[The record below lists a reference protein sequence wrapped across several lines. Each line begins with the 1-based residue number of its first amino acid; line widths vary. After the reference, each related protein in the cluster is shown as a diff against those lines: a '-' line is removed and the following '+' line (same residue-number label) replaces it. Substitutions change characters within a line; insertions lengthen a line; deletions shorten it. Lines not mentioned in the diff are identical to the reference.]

1 MKFVDE
7 ATIEVTAGKGGNG
20 CVSFRREK
28 FVPRG
33 GPDGGD
39 GGDGGS
45 VYMEGDDALNTMID
59 YRYTR
64 RFRADSGEAGRGR
77 NCSGKS
83 GNDLVLP
90 VPLGT
95 TVLDEASG
103 EILGDIR
110 KAGERLLVAQGGF
123 HGLGN
128 TRYKSSINRA
138 PRQNSPGTEGETR
151 QLKLELKVLADVG
164 LLGLPNAGKSTLIRA
179 VSAATPKVADYPF
192 TTLIPNLGVVKVD
205 AYRSFVVADI
215 PGLIEGASEGAGLG
229 IRFLKHLT
237 RNRVLLHLVDVAPLD
252 GGDPAEAAC
261 AVIRELEAFSP
272 TLAQRPRW
280 LVLNKTDLMDEATLS
295 QSRDRIVEA
304 IGWSGP
310 VYSVSAVAGRGTERL
325 CGDLMTFLEGQQVL
339 FRDDPEAANK
349 ERFEQEQMQQEA
361 RDRIAALQVARTE
374 ARQTRAGNA
383 AAEDDGDVEV
393 EYRH

>member
-64 RFRADSGEAGRGR
+64 RFRAESGEAGRGR

-103 EILGDIR
+103 EVLGDIR
-110 KAGERLLVAQGGF
+110 QDGERLLVAQGGF

-325 CGDLMTFLEGQQVL
+325 CGDLMTFLEAQQVL
-339 FRDDPEAANK
+339 FRDDPEAADK
-349 ERFEQEQMQQEA
+349 ERFAQEQMQQEA